1 MQPAD
6 HEQIAQLSP
15 GSIGVVLAVRCHH
28 EVRDALDTRGVGRLH
43 LSNELSAARDEIV
56 AIHVGRQVIVADRIT
71 NPNGSYT
78 VGGDCRGSASLQK
91 TPFGTANWEF
101 VIVGDGSE
109 VLQIA
114 TTPARGALLCVL
126 KKQFSR

>member
-1 MQPAD
+1 
-6 HEQIAQLSP
+6 
-15 GSIGVVLAVRCHH
+15 
-28 EVRDALDTRGVGRLH
+28 
-43 LSNELSAARDEIV
+43 
-56 AIHVGRQVIVADRIT
+56 VADRIT

-114 TTPARGALLCVL
+114 TTPARGALLCY
-126 KKQFSR
+126 SRSSSRAKSFRPDVACLRISSA